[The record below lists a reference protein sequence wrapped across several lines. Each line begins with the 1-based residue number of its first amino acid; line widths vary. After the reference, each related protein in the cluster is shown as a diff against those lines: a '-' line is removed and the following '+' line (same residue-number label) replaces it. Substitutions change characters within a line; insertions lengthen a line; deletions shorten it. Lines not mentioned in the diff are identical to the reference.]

1 MINTLSRAI
10 IMINVQEKLSGK
22 NAEKYQTKEN
32 TPTTTP
38 ISHINNSTDIIGIL
52 NKPKPISEQL
62 SMIKILSAL
71 AFCLFLIFCSI
82 IYYLK

>member
-38 ISHINNSTDIIGIL
+38 ISHINN
-52 NKPKPISEQL
+52 
-62 SMIKILSAL
+62 
-71 AFCLFLIFCSI
+71 
-82 IYYLK
+82 